1 MSDADPIGEDSGQ
14 RAEESASPRRE
25 PGEGPQRSWSRPAL
39 LGYALLAVS
48 LVWLWQQGLAS
59 LAYQTIWVVGI
70 TFTLWFALVVRY
82 SASRLAAFTFLTPLF
97 GIAAG
102 HLVMGDPITPPF
114 AVAVTLVIA
123 GLVLVNRR

>member
-59 LAYQTIWVVGI
+59 LAYQTISYRD
-70 TFTLWFALVVRY
+70 FKRH
-82 SASRLAAFTFLTPLF
+82 LAAGEVVEVSLGPDEITGKLKPAPAASAQPGEAARPAEVLF
-97 GIAAG
+97 RT
-102 HLVMGDPITPPF
+102 VR
-114 AVAVTLVIA
+114 V
-123 GLVLVNRR
+123 